1 MNQTLFNTLKQ
12 LYTLRK
18 VQIGEYEQIQKN
30 GMRFQIHVYQI
41 EGIGRLAIV
50 SAKGML
56 GLMKMETFILSPYEK
71 DAPLFSMDKISVKGV
86 QDTFLAEFYDTRLQ
100 ETDLSAL
107 DSVSAKYDD
116 VASYAA
122 SPRWYDSILLPATA
136 HKRGKKM
143 AETYEIMAEEYLM
156 AYIKVL
162 NEAPECD
169 PAVKGAKEKE
179 YAHGLVI
186 NGGPAIDSFKKLIG
200 EERAAELFEKY
211 LF

>member
-116 VASYAA
+116 VNFS
-122 SPRWYDSILLPATA
+122 SN
-136 HKRGKKM
+136 GK
-143 AETYEIMAEEYLM
+143 
-156 AYIKVL
+156 
-162 NEAPECD
+162 
-169 PAVKGAKEKE
+169 
-179 YAHGLVI
+179 
-186 NGGPAIDSFKKLIG
+186 S
-200 EERAAELFEKY
+200 
-211 LF
+211 